1 MRVTIFAR
9 VDTGLNPYVLLFKNT
24 LERQGLTVRLESE
37 FNLEWLL
44 ARSRSCDCIHL
55 QWIDSAYSVSSRT
68 LRSPVYRKL
77 MNHRL
82 FSFFTRIT
90 QLMNFSLTLLFAKI
104 QGKTIVFTVHDLEKY
119 GEKSFYQKM
128 LRRIAHHL
136 VFLLSDHVHVH
147 NFYTRKSLEIE
158 YRRKNA
164 VHVIPHGNYIG
175 YYPNRISKSDA
186 RKQLDV
192 PEGSFV
198 YLFLGLIRP
207 YKGLEELFS
216 AFKKLDGPNARLLV
230 AGRVFGVD
238 GYEIRLKEIIRNDSR
253 IKLIPEFVPDEAL
266 QTYFNACDVF
276 VLPYRHIT
284 TSGAAALALSFG
296 RPIIAPDI
304 TSFQEVIT
312 RETGILYNPS
322 QADALL
328 SSLREAGNRSWSEAE
343 IYSCAHQ
350 FDWDKLGPR
359 LAALYRKG
367 SEIR

>member
-37 FNLEWLL
+37 FDLDWLL

-77 MNHRL
+77 MNHRI
-82 FSFFTRIT
+82 FSCLTRIM

-104 QGKTIVFTVHDLEKY
+104 QGKTIVFTVHDLDKY

-128 LRRIAHHL
+128 LRRIAHYI

-147 NFYTRKSLEIE
+147 NFYTRKSLETE

-207 YKGLEELFS
+207 YKGLEELFN
-216 AFKKLDGPNARLLV
+216 AFKKLDEPDARLLV

-238 GYEIRLKEIIRNDSR
+238 GYETRLKEIIRNDSR

-304 TSFQEVIT
+304 TSFQEIIT
-312 RETGILYNPS
+312 GKTGILYDPS
-322 QADALL
+322 QPDALL
-328 SSLREAGNRSWSEAE
+328 SSLRQAGNRPWSEAE

-350 FDWDKLGPR
+350 FDWDKLGPQ